1 MADEFRHDAA
11 GFAGRHFAET
21 PCLDSLAAGA
31 ATFTNAYSPSPLCVP
46 ARQCLATGL
55 YPSHAGCLHFGDD
68 LEPGAATFARHF
80 SEQGYY
86 TVCCGKLHH
95 RGPDQMQGWLQRIGA
110 EQAVRW
116 PAAYADR
123 VQIGRKKWRGAQE
136 ILEAGAGI
144 SPLGLA
150 DDLAITGACD
160 FLRMHF
166 GCHNDLPP
174 DVPVF
179 LMVSLQQPHFPLLAP
194 EELLD
199 KYLPKVTVFEDVGPS
214 GHSTLD
220 EGRLGATDG
229 LTKSDFRRATA
240 AYAAMVEQTDTRF
253 AQVLSTLRE
262 VGQNPDEWLIVF
274 CADHGDMLGEHGLWG
289 KRKFY
294 EGSVRVPLFL
304 RGPGVVS
311 GTTSRNVN
319 LVDLFPTLCGLT
331 GLPVPKGLDGRNLF
345 DAQSEDLTFSQLG
358 PDQWM
363 IKCGPWKL
371 MIFPNGDDVLF
382 QLEDDPEERVNRIA
396 DPACQS
402 LVQEL
407 RAARVAMLVS
417 GSCPEGSV
425 RTSESLKH
433 F

>member
-11 GFAGRHFAET
+11 GFAGKNFAAT
-21 PCLDSLAAGA
+21 PCLDALAEGA
-31 ATFTNAYSPSPLCVP
+31 ANFTNAYSPSPLCVP

-55 YPSHAGCLHFGDD
+55 YPGHAGCLHFGDD

-80 SEQGYY
+80 SEHGYY

-95 RGPDQMQGWLQRIGA
+95 RGQDQMQGWLHRIGA

-123 VQIGRKKWRGAQE
+123 VQIGRKKWRGAKE
-136 ILEAGAGI
+136 ILEAGAGV

-150 DDLAITGACD
+150 DDLSTRGACD

-166 GCHNDLPP
+166 GGQNDLPP

-194 EELLD
+194 RELLE
-199 KYLPKVTVFEDVGPS
+199 KYVPGVSVFEDVGLS
-214 GHSTLD
+214 GHPVLD
-220 EGRLGATDG
+220 EGRLGPADG
-229 LTKSDFRRATA
+229 LSTTDFQRATA

-262 VGQNPDEWLIVF
+262 VGQNPDEWLVVF

-294 EGSVRVPLFL
+294 EGSVRVPLFV
-304 RGPGVVS
+304 RAPGVAAS
-311 GTTSRNVN
+311 TIPRNVN
-319 LVDLFPTLCGLT
+319 LVDMFPTLCQLT
-331 GLPVPKGLDGRNLF
+331 GLPIPKGLDGRDLLES
-345 DAQSEDLTFSQLG
+345 QSGDTTFSQLG
-358 PDQWM
+358 TDQWM
-363 IKCGPWKL
+363 IKRGPWKL
-371 MIFPNGDDVLF
+371 LLLPEGGDVLF
-382 QLEDDPEERVNRIA
+382 HLGDDPQEKINRIA
-396 DPACQS
+396 DPELQG

-407 RAARVAMLVS
+407 RAAKVAMLDS
-417 GSCPEGSV
+417 IP
-425 RTSESLKH
+425 
-433 F
+433 